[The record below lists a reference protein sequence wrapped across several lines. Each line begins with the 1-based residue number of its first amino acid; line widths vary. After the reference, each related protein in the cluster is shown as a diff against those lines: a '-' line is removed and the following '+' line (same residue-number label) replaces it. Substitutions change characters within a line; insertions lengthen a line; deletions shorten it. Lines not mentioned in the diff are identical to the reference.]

1 MGAPFAPTKGLLL
14 VEFTRQ
20 ARPWGACHVMHQ
32 LLIST
37 RPTFLDRD
45 WSAGAGSGCGP
56 LTIGLNSTICATS
69 RLAKEG
75 ARHHNYAGAGGC
87 YPLLAIA
94 SVTGDVL
101 MARLGQGRADT
112 ARSAAH
118 CPRETVGRVRY
129 AGGTGPL
136 TVRADSDFY
145 THAIV
150 SAWGKMDIRFS
161 ITVRQHQS
169 QRNLIEATTETDWT
183 LIPCWMAGA
192 AEVPETTY
200 TPFESKPDSEPRRL
214 IVRRVKPVP
223 GCQPAL
229 FATYSYHTLV
239 TDREGDTLELE
250 AEHRHDAEVEN
261 TIRDLKYASGLNHLP
276 PGCVPANAAPL
287 APGRL
292 P

>member
-1 MGAPFAPTKGLLL
+1 
-14 VEFTRQ
+14 
-20 ARPWGACHVMHQ
+20 
-32 LLIST
+32 
-37 RPTFLDRD
+37 
-45 WSAGAGSGCGP
+45 
-56 LTIGLNSTICATS
+56 
-69 RLAKEG
+69 
-75 ARHHNYAGAGGC
+75 
-87 YPLLAIA
+87 
-94 SVTGDVL
+94 
-101 MARLGQGRADT
+101 
-112 ARSAAH
+112 
-118 CPRETVGRVRY
+118 
-129 AGGTGPL
+129 
-136 TVRADSDFY
+136 
-145 THAIV
+145 
-150 SAWGKMDIRFS
+150 MDIRFS